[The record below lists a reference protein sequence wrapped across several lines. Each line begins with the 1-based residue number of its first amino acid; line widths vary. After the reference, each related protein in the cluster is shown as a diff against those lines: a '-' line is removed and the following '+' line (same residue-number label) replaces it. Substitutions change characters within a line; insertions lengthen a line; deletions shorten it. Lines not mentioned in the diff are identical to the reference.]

1 MNFNIIPS
9 YHFKMNFISYR
20 MTFAGCRNFLFLST
34 KRCWSKIYQFSCF
47 GETTDGSIANG
58 KKNEELANRKHI
70 LENDTDWFDCK
81 SKETFSSIVT
91 MQRNVSSFVE
101 KDAELSSM
109 EMVALNEVQS
119 SSESMS
125 GSVIENDTQQ
135 PIRALIYTT
144 CYNVLDG

>member
-1 MNFNIIPS
+1 
-9 YHFKMNFISYR
+9 
-20 MTFAGCRNFLFLST
+20 
-34 KRCWSKIYQFSCF
+34 
-47 GETTDGSIANG
+47 
-58 KKNEELANRKHI
+58 
-70 LENDTDWFDCK
+70 
-81 SKETFSSIVT
+81 